1 MKNPI
6 STTIANR
13 ILTIRG
19 KHVMLDRD
27 VAELFQIPTKRLN
40 EQVKRNVNRFPDY
53 YFFRLSSVEK
63 NELVANCD
71 RLSSL
76 KHSAV
81 SPLAFTEYGI
91 SMLATLIKGDFAAA
105 MSISII
111 DTFIH
116 HKRSFRSG
124 ELLTARVDLIEF
136 HVNHHR
142 VQLDEIIALLQP
154 GLPPTQGIFFENQIF
169 DAYVF
174 INDLMHR
181 AEHSI
186 ILVDNYVDQHVL
198 MQLSK
203 RPKNVKAVIYTERIT
218 PTLQLDLTKHN
229 AQYPAIEIHRINRV
243 HDRFLLID
251 EKELYHIGASIKD
264 LGKRWFAFSRMDSF
278 AAEMLKKLDRL

>member
-1 MKNPI
+1 
-6 STTIANR
+6 
-13 ILTIRG
+13 
-19 KHVMLDRD
+19 
-27 VAELFQIPTKRLN
+27 
-40 EQVKRNVNRFPDY
+40 
-53 YFFRLSSVEK
+53 
-63 NELVANCD
+63 
-71 RLSSL
+71 
-76 KHSAV
+76 
-81 SPLAFTEYGI
+81 
-91 SMLATLIKGDFAAA
+91 
-105 MSISII
+105 
-111 DTFIH
+111 
-116 HKRSFRSG
+116 
-124 ELLTARVDLIEF
+124 
-136 HVNHHR
+136 
-142 VQLDEIIALLQP
+142 
-154 GLPPTQGIFFENQIF
+154 
-169 DAYVF
+169 
-174 INDLMHR
+174 MHR

>member
-1 MKNPI
+1 
-6 STTIANR
+6 
-13 ILTIRG
+13 
-19 KHVMLDRD
+19 MLDRD

>member
-124 ELLTARVDLIEF
+124 ELLIARVDLIEF